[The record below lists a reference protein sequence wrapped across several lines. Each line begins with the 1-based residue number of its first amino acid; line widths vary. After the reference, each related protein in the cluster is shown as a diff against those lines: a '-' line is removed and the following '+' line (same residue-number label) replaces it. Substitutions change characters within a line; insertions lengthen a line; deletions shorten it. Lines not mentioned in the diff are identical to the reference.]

1 VTRAFTIVCCF
12 VFACPAA
19 AAGQEPRPSALA
31 IDSVAAIDETV
42 DANGNYATGVIV
54 DSLVSLEIGRG
65 FQGIVRPFAQRL
77 ASTGEWNRQIWVATL
92 RYEHQ
97 GSTSVRVDAGYIAPP
112 IGLANLTLRPHL
124 NPTIAQPS
132 SLFQPLP
139 SLQVRGPRTNLLGAI
154 YPLGAVA
161 TVSSL
166 RWDLRG
172 GIIDSSPLRA
182 RRVFAQVNPPQ
193 FANLIVGGG
202 ITPVVG
208 LRLGASFSRGGWV
221 RAGETPAV
229 TTDRNATVVT
239 VESEFAFRYTKVA
252 GEWVRDAVD
261 TNDGTRVASGW
272 YVQGQQTLAPRW
284 FLASRLERMSSP
296 LVVAIPGTTTVAR
309 IDRLHFNGVEETL
322 GYHLTPDITLRAAH
336 RARRGFGRPG
346 FDHTVAV
353 SAVFAR
359 RWI

>member
-1 VTRAFTIVCCF
+1 MRAFTIACCLA
-12 VFACPAA
+12 FACPAA
-19 AAGQEPRPSALA
+19 ATGQQLRSSAVA
-31 IDSVAAIDETV
+31 MDASAAIDETV
-42 DANGNYATGVIV
+42 DANGHYATGVIV
-54 DSLVSLEIGRG
+54 DALVSLEIGRG
-65 FQGIVRPFAQRL
+65 FRGIVRPFAQRL
-77 ASTGEWNRQIWVATL
+77 ASTGEWNRQIWVATV

-97 GSTSVRVDAGYIAPP
+97 GSTAIRVDAGYIAPP

-166 RWDLRG
+166 RWDVRG
-172 GIIDSSPLRA
+172 GMIDTSPLRA

-202 ITPVVG
+202 ITPVLG
-208 LRLGASFSRGGWV
+208 LRLGASLTRGGWV
-221 RAGETPAV
+221 KAGETPAV
-229 TTDRNATVVT
+229 TTDRSATVVT
-239 VESEFAFRYTKVA
+239 VESEFSFRYTKVA

-261 TNDGTRVASGW
+261 TNGGTRVASGW
-272 YVQGQQTLAPRW
+272 YVQAQQTLTPRW

-296 LVVAIPGTTTVAR
+296 RVVALPGATAVAG
-309 IDRLHFNGVEETL
+309 IDRLHFSGVEETL

-336 RARRGFGRPG
+336 RARRGFGRAG